1 MDDSERPATPLL
13 HTGKKE
19 AFMLM
24 AIAVETKKHPDHR
37 QDYKVWYLELNRF
50 QDVVGVG
57 VKTREE
63 LVNSVF
69 TQYRKTGK
77 SGWRAFLKDRSESK
91 EIEIFDFIA
100 QNSEENTHFG
110 NLPTLSEFHEVIEQ
124 LKLNLEI
131 RAIA

>member
-1 MDDSERPATPLL
+1 M
-13 HTGKKE
+13 
-19 AFMLM
+19 FM

-63 LVNSVF
+63 LVDSVF
-69 TQYRKTGK
+69 SQYRKTGK

-100 QNSEENTHFG
+100 QNSQENTHFG
-110 NLPTLSEFHEVIEQ
+110 NLPTLSEFQEVIEQ